1 MIRMGMKH
9 HIDASYNWTRL
20 SLKDRIARL
29 RAYAKRDRLEV
40 EGLWIMWSHA
50 GTPSQAALFL
60 RSIGE
65 LSKAAAGREEQ
76 ADHLEREYV
85 RRVETMR
92 KAHAHPKS
100 LMISMT

>member
-1 MIRMGMKH
+1 MIHTGMRH
-9 HIDASYNWTRL
+9 HIEASYNWTRL
-20 SLKDRIARL
+20 SLKDRIVRL

-60 RSIGE
+60 RTIRE

-85 RRVETMR
+85 RRVETLR
-92 KAHAHPKS
+92 KALAHRKS
-100 LMISMT
+100 SMISMT